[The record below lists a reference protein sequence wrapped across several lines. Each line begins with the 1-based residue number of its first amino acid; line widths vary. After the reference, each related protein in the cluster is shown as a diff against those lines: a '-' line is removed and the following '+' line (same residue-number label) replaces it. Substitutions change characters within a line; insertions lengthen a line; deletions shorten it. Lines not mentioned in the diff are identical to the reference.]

1 MDGDLVWYKGLWE
14 CGRWFS
20 GRWVSGTWL
29 SGDWYAGTWDSK
41 LIKDNKLSVEI
52 DERSSNL
59 LQSVWYDGRWF
70 DGTWNNGT
78 WVKGRWYGG
87 EWNNGIWYRGIW
99 NDGTWNDGSFCGG
112 IWVLGTWN
120 NGIFNTDVE
129 PAYWLDGKWYGGD
142 FENGM
147 WYNGL
152 FDERNETSRFGINA
166 YSSRTATW
174 HGGKWVSGSF
184 YSRLNLDDEG
194 IPDVSEV
201 HKYSIWYT
209 GTWFKGDFYGGVAY
223 NMDWKSGTWH
233 GGILEDIQVI
243 GLTGSTTTSENYFTL
258 NGIFKFNIGDEITI
272 IDNQVGGIY
281 ANAYGSND
289 SPDAY
294 KVLYTIEDTVNKWTD
309 VYVDRTI
316 IYSITPPV
324 DVKLRVVSRFRES
337 NWKTGIWTNGIF
349 EKGLW
354 EGGIWYN
361 GVFEGTWM

>member
-1 MDGDLVWYKGLWE
+1 
-14 CGRWFS
+14 
-20 GRWVSGTWL
+20 
-29 SGDWYAGTWDSK
+29 
-41 LIKDNKLSVEI
+41 
-52 DERSSNL
+52 
-59 LQSVWYDGRWF
+59 
-70 DGTWNNGT
+70 
-78 WVKGRWYGG
+78 
-87 EWNNGIWYRGIW
+87 
-99 NDGTWNDGSFCGG
+99 
-112 IWVLGTWN
+112 
-120 NGIFNTDVE
+120 
-129 PAYWLDGKWYGGD
+129 
-142 FENGM
+142 
-147 WYNGL
+147 
-152 FDERNETSRFGINA
+152 
-166 YSSRTATW
+166 
-174 HGGKWVSGSF
+174 
-184 YSRLNLDDEG
+184 LNLDDEG